1 MSNSNNRIKE
11 YNTVHHLVSR
21 IAHRVYFLKDDERKD
36 FLEMVRRTS
45 EFCGIKLL
53 GWCVMGNHFHILVHL
68 PVPVVIDEN
77 EVMRRYGILKGEKA
91 ARNQGNE
98 FIKWRS
104 LGASG
109 EKRVEEWLDN
119 QRRRM
124 YSVGNFMKIVKQ
136 WFTAEYNSRN
146 GHKGTLWEAV
156 YYDRVVNMK
165 SSEMAKCLG
174 YIHLNPIR
182 AAETDK
188 YDGYVWSSY
197 CAFCKG
203 DPVAIDG
210 MRFVYGDEMSME
222 EIAKIHEELLVSLL
236 EDEKLK
242 RAEEIARKRV
252 AGYEVPNDPLTTEA
266 MVAQQTARLKE
277 VQKAALEFR
286 EKCAEEGLRVEK
298 RQSREGAVLAL
309 LETNPEIDV
318 ANLAERMSLSVGII
332 YSVLRKLKT
341 QGMVSQEGYCGRWI
355 INMKK

>member
-1 MSNSNNRIKE
+1 MANSNNRIKE
-11 YNTVHHLVSR
+11 YNTIHHLVSR

-36 FLEMVRRTS
+36 FMEILRRTS
-45 EFCGIKLL
+45 EFCGVKLL
-53 GWCVMGNHFHILVHL
+53 GWCVMGNHFHILVYL
-68 PVPVVIDEN
+68 PIPAVMDEN
-77 EVMRRYGILKGEKA
+77 EVIRRYGILKGEKV
-91 ARNQGNE
+91 ARNQENE
-98 FIKWRS
+98 FIKWRKQ
-104 LGASG
+104 GDSG

-124 YSVGNFMKIVKQ
+124 YSMSNFMKIVKQ

-222 EIAKIHEELLVSLL
+222 EIAEIHEELLASLL
-236 EDEKLK
+236 ENEKLK

-266 MVAQQTARLKE
+266 MIAQQTARLKE

-286 EKCAEEGLRVEK
+286 EKCAEEGLRAEK
-298 RQSREGAVLAL
+298 CQSRERAVLAL
-309 LETNPEIDV
+309 LEANPEIDV
-318 ANLAERMSLSVGII
+318 PNLAERMSLSVGII
-332 YSVLRKLKT
+332 YRVLRKLKK
-341 QGMVSQEGYCGRWI
+341 QGVIAQDGYCGRWI
-355 INMKK
+355 VNCKK

>member
-1 MSNSNNRIKE
+1 
-11 YNTVHHLVSR
+11 
-21 IAHRVYFLKDDERKD
+21 
-36 FLEMVRRTS
+36 
-45 EFCGIKLL
+45 
-53 GWCVMGNHFHILVHL
+53 
-68 PVPVVIDEN
+68 
-77 EVMRRYGILKGEKA
+77 
-91 ARNQGNE
+91 
-98 FIKWRS
+98 
-104 LGASG
+104 
-109 EKRVEEWLDN
+109 
-119 QRRRM
+119 
-124 YSVGNFMKIVKQ
+124 
-136 WFTAEYNSRN
+136 
-146 GHKGTLWEAV
+146 
-156 YYDRVVNMK
+156 MK

-222 EIAKIHEELLVSLL
+222 EIAEIHEKLLASLL
-236 EDEKLK
+236 ENEKLK

-266 MVAQQTARLKE
+266 MIAQQTARLKE

-286 EKCAEEGLRVEK
+286 EKCSEEGVRAEK
-298 RQSREGAVLAL
+298 RQSRERAVLAL
-309 LETNPEIDV
+309 LEANSEIDV
-318 ANLAERMSLSVGII
+318 PSLAERMSLSVGII

-355 INMKK
+355 VNMKK

>member
-68 PVPVVIDEN
+68 PVPAVIDEN
-77 EVMRRYGILKGEKA
+77 EVMRRYGVLKGEKV

-98 FIKWRS
+98 FIKWRR

-182 AAETDK
+182 AGETDK

-222 EIAKIHEELLVSLL
+222 EIAEIHEELLVSLL
-236 EDEKLK
+236 ENEKLK

-252 AGYEVPNDPLTTEA
+252 AGYEVSNDPLTTEA
-266 MVAQQTARLKE
+266 MIAQQTARLRE

-286 EKCAEEGLRVEK
+286 EKCAEDVKRVKK
-298 RQSREGAVLAL
+298 RQSREQMVLAL
-309 LETNPEIDV
+309 LEANPEIDV
-318 ANLAERMSLSVGII
+318 PSLAERMSLGTAVV
-332 YSVLRKLKT
+332 YKLLRGLKK
-341 QGMVSQEGYCGRWI
+341 QGVISQEGYCGRWI
-355 INMKK
+355 VNCKK

>member
-11 YNTVHHLVSR
+11 FNTVHHLVSR

-53 GWCVMGNHFHILVHL
+53 GWCVMGNHFHILVYL
-68 PVPVVIDEN
+68 PVPAVMDEN
-77 EVMRRYGILKGEKA
+77 EVIRRYGILKGEKV
-91 ARNQGNE
+91 ARNQENE
-98 FIKWRS
+98 FIKWRR

-124 YSVGNFMKIVKQ
+124 YSVSNFMKIVKQ

-156 YYDRVVNMK
+156 YYDRVVKMRTI
-165 SSEMAKCLG
+165 EMAKCLG

-188 YDGYVWSSY
+188 YDAYVWSSY

-203 DPVAIDG
+203 DQTAIEG
-210 MRFVYGDEMSME
+210 MRFIYGDQMTIE
-222 EIAKIHEELLVSLL
+222 EIAEIHEELLASLL
-236 EDEKLK
+236 ENEKLK

-266 MVAQQTARLKE
+266 MIAQQTARLKE

-286 EKCAEEGLRVEK
+286 EKCAEDAKRVEK
-298 RQSREGAVLAL
+298 RQSREQMVLAL
-309 LETNPEIDV
+309 LEANPEIDV
-318 ANLAERMSLSVGII
+318 PSLAERMSLSVGII
-332 YSVLRKLKT
+332 YATLRKLKR
-341 QGMVSQEGYCGRWI
+341 QGMISQDGYCGRWI
-355 INMKK
+355 VNIKK

>member
-1 MSNSNNRIKE
+1 MANSNNRIKE

-68 PVPVVIDEN
+68 PVPAVVDEN
-77 EVMRRYGILKGEKA
+77 EVMRRYGILKGEKV
-91 ARNQGNE
+91 ARNQVNE
-98 FIKWRS
+98 FIKWRR

-109 EKRVEEWLDN
+109 EKRVEDWLDI

-136 WFTAEYNSRN
+136 WFTVEYNSRN

-156 YYDRVVNMK
+156 YYDKVVKMK
-165 SSEMAKCLG
+165 STEMAKCLG

-203 DPVAIDG
+203 DPTAIKG
-210 MRFVYGDEMSME
+210 MRFIYGNQMTVE
-222 EIAKIHEELLVSLL
+222 EIAEIHEDVLATLL
-236 EDEKLK
+236 ENEKLK

-252 AGYEVPNDPLTTEA
+252 AGYEVPNDPLTTES

-286 EKCAEEGLRVEK
+286 EKCAEDAKRVEK

-332 YSVLRKLKT
+332 YATLRKLKR
-341 QGMVSQEGYCGRWI
+341 QGIISQEGYCGRWI
-355 INMKK
+355 VKVEK